1 MERGHAL
8 SVESTYFHSI
18 PEFDS
23 IADASL
29 IVALETYFMQSQ
41 LIKKI
46 LLVVSMNNISLAIGL
61 STGSNLSEK

>member
-23 IADASL
+23 IADATL

-41 LIKKI
+41 LIK
-46 LLVVSMNNISLAIGL
+46 NITRCFYEQHFSCYWLIHWQ
-61 STGSNLSEK
+61 